1 MYNQK
6 EVKAVQGIITG
17 NFNLTQH
24 QAQKLIALFKDGK
37 VPRHTGPFLPLLES
51 DPALFEKISKDERAQ
66 KYMHYGFFPSAYS
79 MVYGS
84 DKPPKLILDGGNRG
98 QVVILEGASLKIVIK
113 PLQSSREGG
122 IALDAEKLGVGPKQ
136 YETLDGFLSEEFV
149 RGKLLTRLDAE
160 GLPKDVLHSLGG
172 RMGNILSKLHKAGIF
187 YNDTTVADDLG
198 RSHFMVV
205 PESPSLLFDYGVAM
219 KLDNYPSFTHEETV
233 DFFRTLPGVSMFFS
247 LGGNREEAEMR
258 LIEHFGPTLKE
269 YSKDAIFDRDVQ
281 FVHEGLSLI
290 SRRISAD
297 WNAFLSGF
305 KETYSR

>member
-66 KYMHYGFFPSAYS
+66 KYLHYGFFPSAYS
-79 MVYGS
+79 MVY
-84 DKPPKLILDGGNRG
+84 
-98 QVVILEGASLKIVIK
+98 
-113 PLQSSREGG
+113 GG